1 MKLSRDIEPR
11 NFDFWSGAEE
21 RANKLT
27 DEDWDII
34 EPILDDLYPDG
45 TEDSTLNDLFWF
57 DFDSI
62 AEWLGY
68 KDEEDMDLKRDPHYE
83 PAECDYCGEEYDFNS
98 ACYSPITKCHYCCG
112 ECQDQAEADFFEDH
126 EDMSLEKIPS
136 WALCYLVNGDAT
148 GLSEEDIA
156 IVNDWMKKTKFID
169 LEVVKYESGDAY
181 TYFTHYPAFGKA
193 TDVTDCII
201 KFKNDD
207 E

>member
-1 MKLSRDIEPR
+1 MKLFRDIEPR
-11 NFDFWSGAEE
+11 NFDFWDGAEE

-27 DEDWDII
+27 DEDWDIV
-34 EPILDDLYPDG
+34 EPILEDLYPDG
-45 TEDSTLNDLFWF
+45 MEDSTLNDLFWF
-57 DFDSI
+57 DFDSV

-83 PAECDYCGEEYDFNS
+83 PTECEYCGEEYDFNS
-98 ACYSPITKCHYCCG
+98 ACYSPITKRHYCCG

-136 WALCYLVNGDAT
+136 WALCYLVNGDTA
-148 GLSEEDIA
+148 GLSNEDIT

-169 LEVVKYESGDAY
+169 LEVLKYESGDTY

-201 KFKNDD
+201 KFQNDG